1 MTKSIAYWAAPAS
14 TAYETATD
22 NAYAAGTAAAL
33 AGQKPN
39 LKGIPQSQRIFYMS
53 AYKRA
58 LAA

>member
-1 MTKSIAYWAAPAS
+1 MTKSIAYWAAAPS
-14 TAYETATD
+14 TAYETASD
-22 NAYAAGTAAAL
+22 NAYAAGTAAAK

-39 LKGIPQSQRIFYMS
+39 LKDIPQSHRVFYMS

>member
-1 MTKSIAYWAAPAS
+1 MTKSIAYWAAAPS
-14 TAYETATD
+14 TEYETASD

-39 LKGIPQSQRIFYMS
+39 LKGIPQSQRPFYMS

-58 LAA
+58 AA